1 MQKTQKRGC
10 KKTGKGLQK
19 DIQGG
24 AKNICKKEYRRKK
37 KGKEEVKRQTKG
49 CTKTGKG

>member
-1 MQKTQKRGC
+1 VQKTQKKGC

-19 DIQGG
+19 DIQRG

-37 KGKEEVKRQTKG
+37 KAKG
-49 CTKTGKG
+49 M